1 MQEVQGGL
9 DIATPCLN
17 PLRPMLTPE
26 EMESRVI
33 RNPEGQ
39 IISFNHAP
47 VNEAVQA
54 VRGAQYS
61 TGKGI
66 WEHGQG

>member
-1 MQEVQGGL
+1 MT
-9 DIATPCLN
+9 TPCLN
-17 PLRPMLTPE
+17 PLRPE

-54 VRGAQYS
+54 VKDAQYA
-61 TGKGI
+61 TGRGF
-66 WEHGQG
+66 WEDA